1 MNFDDITQSQPPS
14 AVPVPSPE
22 SEATELPRPQPPAPP
37 EPGSA
42 EPHSEHEERSTE
54 IASDEKPAFDR
65 KKLLLLGGSLL
76 AAVLF
81 FALTAIFGKTHSKQ
95 TGVANQ
101 TSHKT
106 DQAGKSQG
114 SVTPLMDP
122 IHKSDQNAND
132 GQLSAN
138 DIKRMRAQGSQN
150 ANSASGASQKQVS
163 PTSKG
168 NENLASVP
176 SFADTQQK
184 WEEPRPY
191 GGSSEPNSQQNQQQQ
206 SALRETSIVFVRNQT
221 QPSVTSRESSDS
233 DDEPVLDMAPG
244 SRVLAKLEA
253 EISTSDPSTVVAEV
267 EYTYA
272 IGDQIVVPSGA
283 RVFGQVT
290 NADSSG
296 NVGVKFTEIDLLD
309 GRKEKIDA
317 IGKALDMGPIKGKV
331 SGKNAGKNLLVRS
344 VSGIGSTLAMV
355 LGTNTSSAFSE
366 DDLIRQRLAE
376 NIGSAGDN
384 EIMNMALNSHQV
396 VSVPVDRKVYIVFT
410 KHSQAPSTLHKVT
423 APSQ

>member
-1 MNFDDITQSQPPS
+1 MNFDEITQSQSPS
-14 AVPVPSPE
+14 AVPDPPPE
-22 SEATELPRPQPPAPP
+22 SEATEAPRPQPPAPP
-37 EPGSA
+37 EPENA
-42 EPHSEHEERSTE
+42 EQQTEHKERSME
-54 IASDEKPAFDR
+54 IASAEKPAFDR
-65 KKLLLLGGSLL
+65 KKLLLLGGGLL
-76 AAVLF
+76 TAVLF
-81 FALTAIFGKTHSKQ
+81 FALTAIFGKPHAKQ
-95 TGVANQ
+95 TGASQ
-101 TSHKT
+101 MSHKA
-106 DQAGKSQG
+106 DQTQRSQG

-122 IHKSDQNAND
+122 VHKSDQNGNT

-150 ANSASGASQKQVS
+150 APPASSASQKQVS
-163 PTSKG
+163 TTPKG
-168 NENLASVP
+168 NESLAAVP

-206 SALRETSIVFVRNQT
+206 TALRETSIVFVRSQT
-221 QPSVTSRESSDS
+221 QPIAPPRESSDG

-244 SRVLAKLEA
+244 SRILAKLEA
-253 EISTSDPSTVVAEV
+253 EISSSDPSTVVAEV

-283 RVFGQVT
+283 RVFGQIT
-290 NADSSG
+290 NADSAG

-376 NIGSAGDN
+376 NIGTAGDN
-384 EIMNMALNSHQV
+384 AIMNISLNSHQV
-396 VSVPVDRKVYIVFT
+396 VSVPVDRKIYIVFT
-410 KHSQAPSTLHKVT
+410 KHSQAPSTLHKVST
-423 APSQ
+423 SNQ